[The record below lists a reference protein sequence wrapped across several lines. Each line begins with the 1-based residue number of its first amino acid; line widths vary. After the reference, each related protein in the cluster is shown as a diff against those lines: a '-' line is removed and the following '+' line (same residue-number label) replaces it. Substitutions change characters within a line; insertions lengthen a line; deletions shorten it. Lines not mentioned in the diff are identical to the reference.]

1 MISPSLHMFSTKLA
15 HQLSCTTCGLLW
27 DIFLYYL
34 WFCLGVKCDDILF
47 CKEHYDY
54 YYHLYNTRICP
65 AIEYGVFGLQFRCY
79 IYNTRDAA
87 SPYFEI
93 CFLRLIQMTSARII
107 GISFYGTH
115 GPGKNNVVKPSSISF
130 LQYYYLHYQ

>member
-65 AIEYGVFGLQFRCY
+65 TVEFVFFRP
-79 IYNTRDAA
+79 ILWMT
-87 SPYFEI
+87 I
-93 CFLRLIQMTSARII
+93 CIL
-107 GISFYGTH
+107 
-115 GPGKNNVVKPSSISF
+115 
-130 LQYYYLHYQ
+130 

>member
-1 MISPSLHMFSTKLA
+1 MVSSAYSLDVIYIIHEMRLRRI
-15 HQLSCTTCGLLW
+15 GILL
-27 DIFLYYL
+27 
-34 WFCLGVKCDDILF
+34 V
-47 CKEHYDY
+47 
-54 YYHLYNTRICP
+54 
-65 AIEYGVFGLQFRCY
+65 
-79 IYNTRDAA
+79 
-87 SPYFEI
+87 YFEI

>member
-1 MISPSLHMFSTKLA
+1 MISSSLHMFSTKLA

-47 CKEHYDY
+47 CNEHYDY

-65 AIEYGVFGLQFRCY
+65 AVEFVFFSAYTVDDYMYIIIY
-79 IYNTRDAA
+79 IY
-87 SPYFEI
+87 
-93 CFLRLIQMTSARII
+93 
-107 GISFYGTH
+107 
-115 GPGKNNVVKPSSISF
+115 
-130 LQYYYLHYQ
+130 